1 MTIAASLRRRLLGH
15 QSPSLCRRSSFLLPI
30 KEGGKLHHQQRSA
43 LSSWGPH
50 RMRNINHRFDFEPF
64 HSRIHLFGFGHPRQS
79 HYARFSSSRSA
90 RQRRKKKEK
99 KYREIKSAA
108 PAERSRTGIN
118 LSNLQ
123 TKRGR
128 PVMTEQRCAK
138 ENIRENLGLGS
149 IRDSNNDAKTALH
162 NAKNKLGFEMRIVH
176 ATEQHSDQKHKKHDQ
191 PLFLATMTTTFAQG
205 QDLLLLLH
213 RQQQSIRVV
222 EDHPHVQVIRRDG
235 QQTAKLHDDNNRN
248 NGEGWSPAATNTM
261 NNIINNNECVVEFQC
276 MGAAPNKKRAEMM
289 AAIDTVALFQEAMG
303 IDIGRKD
310 AVPNLVAQMRE
321 QARAEKE
328 KRDAQTAARA
338 KELFKTD
345 LARAQM
351 ILESL
356 NCSVPVVDHDH
367 QQARRFRRRKNKG
380 AYGGGDSWTATVSLF
395 LRDLPLTATGAPGS
409 SKGEATGN
417 AMIALANSKELEEAV
432 GQDVVEM
439 FRRFID
445 ESPGERIA
453 SLRIPPLPYDFLE
466 IAQDLVGITAQDHHL
481 RVERHERAK
490 AEYELSFRDRGMG
503 KNQSRSRQQ
512 HRRPAR
518 TLSPAHQKAI
528 NDVLRKEEE
537 SRARKALEKPYGKE
551 AKMKAVRDALP
562 IKAIQQDLI
571 DALRTEQVIV
581 VSGGTGSGKST
592 QCPQYILEDAIFE
605 GNGSSTKILV
615 TQPRR
620 IAAVSVAERVAAER
634 SEAIGNSIGYTVRF
648 QRQASREQGGTI
660 DFVTT
665 GVLLRRLINDPALTG
680 VSHILIDEVHER
692 DINTDFLLVLLRDLL
707 RERPHLRI
715 ILMSATLDAQSFS
728 DYFSSSEVDNG
739 RPKKV
744 VPLLSVPTQPR
755 HPVEVFY
762 LEDLTQLGSA
772 PFPEKLTCLAES
784 LLLYND
790 QQLRIDLEEALDEED
805 AADQLQALSLR
816 EDEGETLEESD
827 TDSSSED
834 ETDEALPTRVI
845 TNRIESLRRAVSI
858 RKPEGQQTTL
868 PAKFD
873 SIDAMVELVSSLARH
888 LCREELEAGRS
899 GSLLCFLPGWDE
911 IKAATEQME
920 NIDTELQ
927 SRITI
932 LPLHSTIPHDDQ
944 QKVFEPADGNI
955 KVIFTT
961 NIAESSVTIDD
972 VLAVVDSGFVR
983 ELNYDAE
990 TAMSSMATNKTSRAA
1005 ATQRLG
1011 RAGRVA
1017 PGRCYRLYSR
1027 GDWEAMPSRPTPEI
1041 QRTALEATCLQTCSM
1056 TSKRVE
1062 QFLGQA
1068 LDPPAADSVSYA
1080 MDRLVRLGAIQLN
1093 DNGETLAP
1101 LGRCLSRLP
1110 LDPAIGRMLILGVV
1124 MKCLDPLLTSAA
1136 CFSSRS
1142 IFYNPPGMRQEAQDI
1157 RRSFSASSDTMATI
1171 RAYDEFWS
1179 IVHNQG
1185 WREAREWAFSNFV
1198 SIAAM
1203 VSIKSVRSQLL
1214 DELKKMGMISGSDL
1228 EHEKGSRKR
1237 TLRRAATVN
1246 ENANNEQ
1253 LYKAIWGAAFPL
1265 NLAARRRQGSFGTLR
1280 TRMSDHAGLHP
1291 SSVTFWRRPPQDRTD
1306 RRNLPSWY
1314 LYQEMVLSSQ
1324 VFLRDATGIDPEQI
1338 LLFGGYNVDPV
1349 VEGNNNASTSSSRV
1363 RGILDNWII
1372 IEGSCANSINYLIS
1386 SRESIDLAL
1395 ERKLMFPKAD
1405 MPEDIQQILNGV
1417 SDLLDPSSESEEDSF
1432 D

>member
-149 IRDSNNDAKTALH
+149 IRDSNNNAKTALR
-162 NAKNKLGFEMRIVH
+162 NARNKLGFEMRIFH
-176 ATEQHSDQKHKKHDQ
+176 ATEQHKKQQQ